1 MSFCVEALS
10 GHCVYPSAK
19 GDVPDVVRRWP
30 PWRRHF
36 SLAQT
41 PQCLACRAAPVSLA
55 SLRNR
60 RHGAGAAVDA
70 LSGRIQSGV
79 AGSLTRF
86 FSCTSLY
93 RTVLATSP
101 SVRFTCLQVV
111 KGPAAVSGSKGSRR
125 RTGLRSFARRPAR
138 YVEGASNVAD
148 VATRRCLSRREPFM
162 AARRLHGGG
171 CVVSSDDKRFLEYP
185 Y

>member
-10 GHCVYPSAK
+10 GHCAYPSAK

-79 AGSLTRF
+79 A
-86 FSCTSLY
+86 
-93 RTVLATSP
+93 
-101 SVRFTCLQVV
+101 
-111 KGPAAVSGSKGSRR
+111 
-125 RTGLRSFARRPAR
+125 RSFNQILLV
-138 YVEGASNVAD
+138 YVVVQNGTCNIAVREIYFGGQAVPG
-148 VATRRCLSRREPFM
+148 CLESK
-162 AARRLHGGG
+162 A
-171 CVVSSDDKRFLEYP
+171 
-185 Y
+185 

>member
-79 AGSLTRF
+79 ARSFNQILFVYAVLQNGTCNIAVREIYMF
-86 FSCTSLY
+86 TGCTKHTLEGK
-93 RTVLATSP
+93 R
-101 SVRFTCLQVV
+101 C
-111 KGPAAVSGSKGSRR
+111 PAA
-125 RTGLRSFARRPAR
+125 
-138 YVEGASNVAD
+138 
-148 VATRRCLSRREPFM
+148 
-162 AARRLHGGG
+162 
-171 CVVSSDDKRFLEYP
+171 
-185 Y
+185 

>member
-1 MSFCVEALS
+1 MLFRARQARVSFCVEALS
-10 GHCVYPSAK
+10 GHCVHPSAK

-79 AGSLTRF
+79 ARSLTRF
-86 FSCTSLY
+86 FSCTSFY

-101 SVRFTCLQVV
+101 SVRFTKDQPRCLDQ
-111 KGPAAVSGSKGSRR
+111 K
-125 RTGLRSFARRPAR
+125 
-138 YVEGASNVAD
+138 VAD
-148 VATRRCLSRREPFM
+148 GELVF
-162 AARRLHGGG
+162 AASLDALRGM
-171 CVVSSDDKRFLEYP
+171 
-185 Y
+185 